1 MWAAGF
7 SAALLKKSSSSA
19 YPLVEVTEQNE
30 PKSEVYSSKVQGK
43 ERLIIE
49 TMLLSVLEFFFS
61 VLLKL
66 PDVNG

>member
-19 YPLVEVTEQNE
+19 YPLVKVTERNE
-30 PKSEVYSSKVQGK
+30 PKSEVDSSKVQGK